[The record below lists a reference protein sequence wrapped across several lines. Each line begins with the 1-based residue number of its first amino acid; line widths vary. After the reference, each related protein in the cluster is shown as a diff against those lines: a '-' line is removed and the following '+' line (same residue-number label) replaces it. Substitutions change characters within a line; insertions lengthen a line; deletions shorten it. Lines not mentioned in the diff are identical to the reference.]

1 MLKIT
6 IVTDEREIL
15 LRVLRLLHPI
25 TRKARIRQDEKD
37 GKIKCWITL
46 KE

>member
-1 MLKIT
+1 MLKVIIT
-6 IVTDEREIL
+6 TDSHDEL
-15 LRVLRLLHPI
+15 LRALRLLHPI